1 MGEGLSYETFGA
13 TIGFSRSVL
22 YDWEKKYP
30 VWVEAK
36 EVAFEHCLLFWEK
49 AGRSGM
55 FMANFKP
62 GVWVHNMKA
71 RFRKDGWCPGVQD
84 SGGAGDEYDFEYAD

>member
-1 MGEGLSYETFGA
+1 MAEGLSYESFGA
-13 TIGFSRSVL
+13 TIGFSRAVL
-22 YDWEKKYP
+22 YQWEEKHP
-30 VWVEAK
+30 AWLAAK

-55 FMANFKP
+55 FMTNFKA

-71 RFRKDGWCPGVQD
+71 RFRKDGWNPSAID
-84 SGGAGDEYDFEYAD
+84 LGGDGEYDFEYEE